1 MPVVGV
7 TAADIKRLKA
17 EKQRELDAKQR
28 AVEALRHDLEA
39 LERIEAMLNGQP
51 LATPRR
57 KVIESSSRT
66 RLRDLVLGILAKSDP
81 LLPREIVELAIK
93 QGYRFTTPVSALGSI
108 TSTLSRRKGR
118 GLKKLPDG
126 RWTIEKTA

>member
-1 MPVVGV
+1 MQRVGV

-66 RLRDLVLGILAKSDP
+66 QLRDLVLGILAKSEP

-93 QGYRFTTPVSALGSI
+93 QGYKFATPRSALGSI
-108 TSTLSRRKGR
+108 TSVLSRKKGK
-118 GLKKLPDG
+118 GVHKLPDG
-126 RWTIEKTA
+126 RWMAERVT